1 MCGGAEFVQNQER
14 YRVFF
19 PNPNAKLPVLQR
31 DGSVVMVP
39 WGRRENQPG
48 SSPQGGWARLESI
61 QRCAWQPFNPRPVKI
76 VVTSFMEKD
85 ETEQSRW
92 FPLEAHEIIQGLLA
106 TEGNIQRVYVV
117 TEPHP
122 ESTHDSGRW
131 PRVIPLKEP
140 VDKGESTLDEPEQ
153 TSLI

>member
-1 MCGGAEFVQNQER
+1 MCGGAEFVQNSER

-19 PNPNAKLPVLQR
+19 PNPKARLPVLQK
-31 DGSVVMVP
+31 DGSIVMVP

-48 SSPQGGWARLESI
+48 NTPQGGWARLESI
-61 QRCAWQPFNPRPVKI
+61 QRGAWQQFNPKPVKI

-85 ETEQSRW
+85 EAEQSRW
-92 FPLEAHEIIQGLLA
+92 FPLESHEIIQGLLA
-106 TEGNIQRVYVV
+106 TDGSFQRVYVV

-122 ESTHDSGRW
+122 QSTHDSGRW
-131 PRVIPLKEP
+131 PRVISLETA